1 MTPSQTRIRA
11 AVLEA
16 LRTSGPQSRAE
27 LARRFG
33 VSRST
38 MSALVAALIAEK
50 LVEEENDAGAAAR
63 AAAGRPGMRVA
74 LASPKGYFI
83 GIDFG
88 RLFIKAAIAD
98 ANYRILE
105 QTSSDFDIDMPADA
119 ALDLAAANVE
129 KIIAAAKAERAEIR
143 AVGIGVPGPVDA
155 ATGELHAGSILARWV
170 GTDVPGGLSRRLGLP
185 VYMDNDANLGALA
198 ESVYGA
204 AREMRVALYVLLSVG
219 VGLGIVIDGRVFRG
233 ASGIAGEL
241 GHVVVDEHGAV
252 CRCGSRGCLEAIVS
266 VTALPKALS
275 VSHGDI
281 SSDEMLR
288 LAVAGDVGANRIVSD
303 AGALVGRSVGH
314 LCNYFNP
321 EIIIVGGEL
330 MRAGDSLLLPLQ
342 EAMRRFS
349 IARATENVRVIPAM
363 LGEQAELVGTL
374 LFAGERVRAAEAR
387 PNHQAIM
394 RRSTRGQAS

>member
-1 MTPSQTRIRA
+1 MTPSQARLRA
-11 AVLEA
+11 GVLGE
-16 LRTSGPQSRAE
+16 LRASGAQSRAE
-27 LARRFG
+27 LARKFE

-38 MSALVAALIAEK
+38 VSAVIAVLIEER
-50 LVEEENDAGAAAR
+50 LVEEANGANR
-63 AAAGRPGMRVA
+63 ATNAAGRPGTLVT
-74 LASPKGYFI
+74 LAAPKGYFV

-105 QTSSDFDIDMPADA
+105 QVSSDFDIDMPADM
-119 ALDLAAANVE
+119 ALDLAAANVA
-129 KIIAAAKAERAEIR
+129 KIVAAAGIDRTEIK

-155 ATGELHAGSILARWV
+155 ATGQLHAGSILARWV

-198 ESVYGA
+198 ERVYGA
-204 AREMRVALYVLLSVG
+204 ARETGVALYVLLSVG
-219 VGLGIVIDGRVFRG
+219 VGLGIVINGQVFRG
-233 ASGIAGEL
+233 SSGIAGEL

-252 CRCGSRGCLEAIVS
+252 CRCGSRGCLEALVS
-266 VTALPKALS
+266 VNALAKALS
-275 VSHGDI
+275 VSHGEI

-288 LAVAGDVGANRIVSD
+288 QAVAGDVGANRIVAD

-321 EIIIVGGEL
+321 ELIIVGGEL
-330 MRAGDSLLLPLQ
+330 MRAGESLFAPLK

-349 IARATENVRVIPAM
+349 IARATENVRVVPAM

-374 LFAGERVRAAEAR
+374 LFAGEKVRAAEVR
-387 PNHQAIM
+387 PKLSAASG
-394 RRSTRGQAS
+394 RKARGQLS